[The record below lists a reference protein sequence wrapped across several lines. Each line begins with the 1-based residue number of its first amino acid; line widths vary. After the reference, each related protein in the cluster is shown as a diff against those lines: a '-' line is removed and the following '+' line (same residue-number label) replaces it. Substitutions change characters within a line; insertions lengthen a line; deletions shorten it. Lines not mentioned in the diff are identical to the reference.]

1 MKRTA
6 GNWLRKAIVALVVAL
21 TPALAACGGS
31 GDDLDPGSAADA
43 PDYTAA
49 LEAAPRD
56 LAALYG
62 EGDGALRDGGAEALD
77 AELERLRGTPVVI
90 NKWASWCGP
99 CREEFPAF
107 QEQAAERLD
116 EVAFIGL
123 NSGDSEDAATTF
135 LEGHPVPYPSFSD
148 PKEEI
153 ANSYGATFYPS
164 TIFIDAS
171 GEVTYTHTGPYAD
184 AEDLAADIDRYALGS
199 PQGS

>member
-6 GNWLRKAIVALVVAL
+6 DKRLRGATAAALAAL
-21 TPALAACGGS
+21 ALALAACSDSAGE
-31 GDDLDPGSAADA
+31 LDPGSAAEA
-43 PDYTAA
+43 PDYGAA
-49 LEAAPRD
+49 LDSAPPD
-56 LAALYG
+56 LAALYDG
-62 EGDGALRDGGAEALD
+62 GDGGLVDGGAAALE

-99 CREEFPAF
+99 CREEFPVF

-123 NSGDSEDAATTF
+123 NSGDSEDAASTF

-148 PKEEI
+148 PDEEI

-171 GEVTYTHTGPYAD
+171 GEVAYTHTGPYSD
-184 AEDLAADIDRYALGS
+184 AEDLAADIDKYALGS
-199 PQGS
+199 S

>member
-1 MKRTA
+1 M
-6 GNWLRKAIVALVVAL
+6 AL
-21 TPALAACGGS
+21 TLGACS
-31 GDDLDPGSAADA
+31 DSDADLDPGSAAEA
-43 PDYTAA
+43 PDYSAA
-49 LEAAPRD
+49 LEAAPPK
-56 LAALYG
+56 LAALYDGG
-62 EGDGALRDGGAEALD
+62 EGGLVEGGAEALD
-77 AELERLRGTPVVI
+77 AELERLRGTPIVI

-135 LEGHPVPYPSFSD
+135 LEGHPIPYPSFSD
-148 PKEEI
+148 PQEEI
-153 ANSYGATFYPS
+153 ANSYGATFFPS

-171 GEVTYTHTGPYAD
+171 GEVAYTHTGPYST

-199 PQGS
+199 

>member
-6 GNWLRKAIVALVVAL
+6 ANRLQRAAVALSATLAL
-21 TPALAACGGS
+21 ALAACGGS

-49 LEAAPRD
+49 LDAAPAE
-56 LAALYG
+56 LAELYG
-62 EGDGALRDGGAEALD
+62 DGDGALRDGGGDALD
-77 AELERLRGTPVVI
+77 AELERLQGTPVVI

-123 NSGDSEDAATTF
+123 NSGDSEDSATTF

-148 PKEEI
+148 PQEEI
-153 ANSYGATFYPS
+153 ATSYGATFFPS

-171 GEVTYTHTGPYAD
+171 GEVTYTHTGPYSDPD
-184 AEDLAADIDRYALGS
+184 ALAADIDRYALGT
-199 PQGS
+199 P

>member
-6 GNWLRKAIVALVVAL
+6 ANRLRGATIALVATLAL
-21 TPALAACGGS
+21 ALAACGGS
-31 GDDLDPGSAADA
+31 DDELDPGSAANA
-43 PDYTAA
+43 PDYTAVLA
-49 LEAAPRD
+49 DAPPK

-62 EGDGALRDGGAEALD
+62 EGDGALRDGGAAALD

-116 EVAFIGL
+116 QVAFIGL
-123 NSGDSEDAATTF
+123 NSGDSDDAATTF

-148 PKEEI
+148 PQEEI
-153 ANSYGATFYPS
+153 ATSYGATFFPS

-171 GEVTYTHTGPYAD
+171 GEVAYTHTGPYET
-184 AEDLAADIDRYALGS
+184 AEDLAADIDKYAVG
-199 PQGS
+199 PA

>member
-1 MKRTA
+1 MTRTA
-6 GNWLRKAIVALVVAL
+6 DNRLRGAVAGLLAGLAL
-21 TPALAACGGS
+21 ALAACS
-31 GDDLDPGSAADA
+31 GAEDSLDPGSAAEA
-43 PDYTAA
+43 PDYSAA
-49 LEAAPRD
+49 LDSAPPE
-56 LAALYG
+56 LAALYDGG
-62 EGDGALRDGGAEALD
+62 EGGLLGGGADALE

-123 NSGDSEDAATTF
+123 NSGDSEDSAATF

-148 PKEEI
+148 PDEEI
-153 ANSYGATFYPS
+153 ATSYGATFFPS

-171 GEVTYTHTGPYAD
+171 GEVVYTHTGPYAD
-184 AEDLAADIDRYALGS
+184 ADALAADIDRYALGS
-199 PQGS
+199 